1 MSHFVF
7 VFVAGRA
14 QVQNEILSNYII
26 AEIFSDLSTES
37 LFILQET

>member
-1 MSHFVF
+1 MAQFE
-7 VFVAGRA
+7 FVAGRA
-14 QVQNEILSNYII
+14 GVQNEVLSNYIT

>member
-1 MSHFVF
+1 MSHF

-14 QVQNEILSNYII
+14 EVQNEILSNYII
-26 AEIFSDLSTES
+26 AALFSDLPTES